1 MVVFQD
7 HIPFAD
13 PSKRGVAQAPVQA
26 VRCRSEGIVIDD
38 IEVRFGVVVVVEK
51 DAAPRHARIV
61 YASRLANGGVGPIA
75 VIEKQ
80 LAGVEVGDVEVHPA
94 VVVDV
99 RCVDPHAI
107 ALVVQPHARGVL
119 REAALAVVA
128 KKLVDLVAIV
138 GDIEVHIAVVV
149 RIKKQR
155 PHANARIHRSRG
167 KGDVLK
173 AGTFEVAQHGIVAVD
188 VHHIEVQPAVSVDIS
203 SVEAAAR
210 PGVACIPGV
219 CCIGKGAVAVV
230 KVQAVGIQVISCN
243 QVQPA
248 VVIEVR
254 PKHRVGRTVI
264 RHSSGNRHLL
274 EFHSAEV
281 SE

>member
-13 PSKRGVAQAPVQA
+13 PSKRGVAEASVQA
-26 VRCRSEGIVIDD
+26 VRRRSEGIVIDNV
-38 IEVRFGVVVVVEK
+38 EVRFGVVVVVEK

-75 VIEKQ
+75 VVQEQ

-119 REAALAVVA
+119 REATLAVVA
-128 KKLVDLVAIV
+128 KKFVDLVAIV
-138 GDIEVHIAVVV
+138 GDIQVHIAVVV

-188 VHHIEVQPAVSVDIS
+188 VHHIEVQPAVPVDIS
-203 SVEAAAR
+203 RVEAAAR

-219 CCIGKGAVAVV
+219 CCIGKGAVTVV
-230 KVQAVGIQVISCN
+230 EVQAVGVQVISCD

-248 VVIEVR
+248 VVVEVC
-254 PKHRVGRTVI
+254 PKHRVGRAVI
-264 RHSSGNRHLL
+264 RDSSGNRHLL

>member
-1 MVVFQD
+1 M
-7 HIPFAD
+7 
-13 PSKRGVAQAPVQA
+13 
-26 VRCRSEGIVIDD
+26 
-38 IEVRFGVVVVVEK
+38 
-51 DAAPRHARIV
+51 
-61 YASRLANGGVGPIA
+61 
-75 VIEKQ
+75 
-80 LAGVEVGDVEVHPA
+80 
-94 VVVDV
+94 VDV

-138 GDIEVHIAVVV
+138 GDIQVHIAVVV

-188 VHHIEVQPAVSVDIS
+188 VHHIEVQPTVPVDIS
-203 SVEAAAR
+203 RVEAAAR

-230 KVQAVGIQVISCN
+230 EVQVVGVQVISCD

-248 VVIEVR
+248 VVVEVC
-254 PKHRVGRTVI
+254 PKHRVGRAVI
-264 RHSSGNRHLL
+264 RDSSGNRHLL